1 MRVAPAALTMASRK
15 QKEMKMTY
23 RICYDCLKKRP
34 YNYGAFRCHHGRLV
48 WICFYCI
55 DEDGF

>member
-1 MRVAPAALTMASRK
+1 MN
-15 QKEMKMTY
+15 Y
-23 RICYDCLKKRP
+23 RICHDCLKKRP
-34 YNYGAFRCHHGRLV
+34 LDYGAFRCHYGRLV